1 MQSTAFIFDM
11 DDLLI
16 RSGPVWRAAEMQLLQ
31 AVGHPW
37 DAQLAA
43 SYKGMNALDVAAT
56 IHRAL
61 QPPMALEQCQKL
73 IRDALIAGFAGE
85 IEAMPGAL
93 ALLRRLAGR
102 APIALASGSPLPA
115 ILAALQRLE
124 IRQCFNHVVSSES
137 VARGKPHPDV
147 FLAAAEALGVPPAN
161 CLVFEDSLIGVRAAR
176 AAAMRCIAVPSGAH
190 DEIRRLAT
198 RTFDSLAD
206 VPVDDILPPQT
217 IQHGTPASTG

>member
-1 MQSTAFIFDM
+1 M

-16 RSGPVWRAAEMQLLQ
+16 RSGPIWRAAEMHLLQ
-31 AVGHPW
+31 ALNHPW
-37 DAQLAA
+37 DPQLAL

-61 QPPMALEQCQKL
+61 QPSMALEQCQKL
-73 IRDALIAGFAGE
+73 LRDALIAGFGSE
-85 IEAMPGAL
+85 IEAMPGAV
-93 ALLRRLAGR
+93 ALLHRLGGR

-115 ILAALQRLE
+115 ILAAVQRLD
-124 IRQCFNHVVSSES
+124 IRPCFNHVISSES

-147 FLAAAEALGVPPAN
+147 FLAAAEALGVPPVH

-176 AAAMRCIAVPSGAH
+176 AAGMRCFAVPSGSH
-190 DEIRRLAT
+190 EEIRRLAT

-206 VPVDDILPPQT
+206 VPVDDIVPSE
-217 IQHGTPASTG
+217 PASRE